1 MRSEFEPL
9 SDPLHFAMSP
19 VVQRPVM
26 SPADF
31 AWDTED
37 YLPVPDENEG
47 NDE

>member
-9 SDPLHFAMSP
+9 SAPLHLAMSP

-31 AWDTED
+31 AWDTD
-37 YLPVPDENEG
+37 DSPVPDEVEG